1 MAADDDDSKWGR
13 QLLVALGALVA
24 ISLIIGSVI
33 AVVALGAAKVS
44 GIGGTG
50 ARASSTPSL
59 FIPPL
64 SATASDVGPSGGG
77 SPTGSAPSPTSTHP
91 SRPSSGS
98 ASPSRTA
105 KPKPAITLRASPTR
119 VSSSQRINFRGSY
132 RRDGRLLQVQRYEG
146 GHWADFPT
154 TATVRGGTFTTYI
167 FTGRSGLNRFR
178 VVDQASG
185 QASNTVRVTV
195 R

>member
-1 MAADDDDSKWGR
+1 MAADDDDSRWGR

-44 GIGGTG
+44 GIGRTG

-64 SATASDVGPSGGG
+64 SASASDGGPPGGG
-77 SPTGSAPSPTSTHP
+77 APPGPASSPTSSP
-91 SRPSSGS
+91 SSSTPSSGS

-105 KPKPAITLRASPTR
+105 KPKPAITLRASP
-119 VSSSQRINFRGSY
+119 
-132 RRDGRLLQVQRYEG
+132 
-146 GHWADFPT
+146 
-154 TATVRGGTFTTYI
+154 
-167 FTGRSGLNRFR
+167 
-178 VVDQASG
+178 
-185 QASNTVRVTV
+185 
-195 R
+195 